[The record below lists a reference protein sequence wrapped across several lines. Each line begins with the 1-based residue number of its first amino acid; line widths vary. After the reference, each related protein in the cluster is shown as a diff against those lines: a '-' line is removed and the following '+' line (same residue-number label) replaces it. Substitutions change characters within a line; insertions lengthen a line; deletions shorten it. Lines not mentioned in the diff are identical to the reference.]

1 MKKIC
6 VVQSIYC
13 SEITDKIYKSA
24 KDKLSSS
31 DYREF
36 DTFKV
41 PGSFEIPVAVSR
53 LIDKYEGIIAIGCI
67 IQGETKN
74 FDLISSAITNAIMEL
89 SISKKKPIGNAILT
103 CSNKEQALKRVDK
116 GGEAST
122 AVISLLKNVK
132 L

>member
-41 PGSFEIPVAVSR
+41 SGSFEIPVAVSR

-89 SISKKKPIGNAILT
+89 SISKKSP
-103 CSNKEQALKRVDK
+103 SVMPF
-116 GGEAST
+116 
-122 AVISLLKNVK
+122 
-132 L
+132 